1 MPVKT
6 PMKTQ
11 TNLTTMKHHS
21 SIQKSALAGAI
32 SSATSVSAIL
42 GDAITGDAV
51 ALSTSTAFN
60 SPAYHELLE
69 NPHVELDG
77 LQRLQEN
84 LAQLED
90 LHGRLRF
97 MMRDLTTLIRRR

>member
-1 MPVKT
+1 MSQKT
-6 PMKTQ
+6 PQ
-11 TNLTTMKHHS
+11 TFSRNNLYVPV
-21 SIQKSALAGAI
+21 AGAI
-32 SSATSVSAIL
+32 SSAAAASIDAL
-42 GDAITGDAV
+42 MGDADMDVTV
-51 ALSTSTAFN
+51 SSVTNAFN

-77 LQRLQEN
+77 LQRLNEN

>member
-1 MPVKT
+1 MSVKT
-6 PMKTQ
+6 PQKISQ
-11 TNLTTMKHHS
+11 PLT
-21 SIQKSALAGAI
+21 SIKLNSAALAGAI
-32 SSATSVSAIL
+32 SSSASIDAVM
-42 GDAITGDAV
+42 GDAEMGDATISSNM
-51 ALSTSTAFN
+51 LLTTSAFN
-60 SPAYHELLE
+60 SPAYHELRE

-97 MMRDLTTLIRRR
+97 MMRDLSGLIRRR

>member
-1 MPVKT
+1 MSQKT
-6 PMKTQ
+6 PQ
-11 TNLTTMKHHS
+11 TISQKNLHS
-21 SIQKSALAGAI
+21 LATNGAI
-32 SSATSVSAIL
+32 SSVVAMASAASIDAVM
-42 GDAITGDAV
+42 GDADMGVTV
-51 ALSTSTAFN
+51 SSVTNAFN

-77 LQRLQEN
+77 LQRLKEN

>member
-1 MPVKT
+1 MSQ
-6 PMKTQ
+6 KTQ
-11 TNLTTMKHHS
+11 QPFISMKLH
-21 SIQKSALAGAI
+21 G
-32 SSATSVSAIL
+32 
-42 GDAITGDAV
+42 V
-51 ALSTSTAFN
+51 ALSAASSAASIDAIMGDGDATVSSMTNAFN

-97 MMRDLTTLIRRR
+97 IMRDLTGLIRRR

>member
-1 MPVKT
+1 MAGN
-6 PMKTQ
+6 MKTQ
-11 TNLTTMKHHS
+11 TNSTMKLHS
-21 SIQKSALAGAI
+21 SVKSNLVGAI
-32 SSATSVSAIL
+32 SSATSL
-42 GDAITGDAV
+42 DAITGDAV

-97 MMRDLTTLIRRR
+97 MMRDLTALIRRR

>member
-1 MPVKT
+1 MSGIKMNVIGK
-6 PMKTQ
+6 KQ
-11 TNLTTMKHHS
+11 SANL
-21 SIQKSALAGAI
+21 IGAI
-32 SSATSVSAIL
+32 SSATSLDAIM
-42 GDAITGDAV
+42 GDAAATSIAV
-51 ALSTSTAFN
+51 SLGSTSAFN
-60 SPAYHELLE
+60 TPAYHELLE

>member
-1 MPVKT
+1 MSQ
-6 PMKTQ
+6 KTQ
-11 TNLTTMKHHS
+11 QVLMSVRGTTS
-21 SIQKSALAGAI
+21 LAKAI
-32 SSATSVSAIL
+32 SSASSIDEML
-42 GDAITGDAV
+42 GYD
-51 ALSTSTAFN
+51 STSAFH

-90 LHGRLRF
+90 LHGRLQF
-97 MMRDLTTLIRRR
+97 MMRDLTGLLRKR

>member
-1 MPVKT
+1 MAGNLPV
-6 PMKTQ
+6 KTQ
-11 TNLTTMKHHS
+11 TNSTTVKLHS
-21 SIQKSALAGAI
+21 SIPKSALVGAI
-32 SSATSVSAIL
+32 SSATSL
-42 GDAITGDAV
+42 DAITGDAV
-51 ALSTSTAFN
+51 ALATSTAFN

-97 MMRDLTTLIRRR
+97 MMRDLTTLIRRG